1 MKILGERVLVEPI
14 KSEKNINGILL
25 PGTAQ
30 SQQIGK
36 VLEVGI
42 KCKVVKKGDRVKYY
56 SNTGVPFEYENIEG
70 LIFQE
75 STGLIAVL

>member
-1 MKILGERVLVEPI
+1 MKLLGERVLVKPLKTENNNKGIILPE
-14 KSEKNINGILL
+14 SAKNK
-25 PGTAQ
+25 
-30 SQQIGK
+30 QIGE
-36 VLEVGI
+36 VIEVGI